1 MGNETTVR
9 DILNN
14 PQFEGMTV
22 IAGEKGL
29 DRVVRSITV
38 MDAPDPFPWTNGY
51 EIVLC
56 SGYIFKINPDQFEN
70 TIQKLHDNGMSSLF
84 IKLSRFIKLLPDD
97 VKQKADELNFPIIDV
112 PLRFAFID
120 VINPALIQIIDH
132 QSESLKLSEEINNRF
147 SNIVINNEG
156 MQVIIDVLSD
166 LLKEN
171 LMYFDLHFQK
181 MYFSNN
187 KNHMYEN
194 MKKMNIKTI
203 LEEFD
208 NYRIGVNIE
217 TYGYIIFLNE
227 NGFTIDSD
235 ANNALSHVNTAIILD
250 VQKKISS
257 MQIKERHRN
266 EFVQDLIMNNIKFKD
281 EIKSRASIYG
291 WDFSGSICAMV
302 VDIDDFKEEYLK
314 LDNKSSIDK
323 LENESKKILQTCV
336 DFMKIMYNDTV
347 YVKFSDRIVFLIQQ
361 DDKNESDFNNYV
373 KKLGDDLRAVIS
385 SKHKFT
391 ATVGFGSIKS
401 DVMETHKSYE
411 EANLSIKIG
420 RVIHKGHDATILY
433 EKLGV
438 YRLLYTVYKNEE
450 TKIFYKE
457 KLSGILDHDENYNSE
472 LLKTLICIIDNDWNL
487 KNSAK
492 DMFIHYNTMKYRYK
506 KICELV
512 DDDLTDYESKVNVL
526 LAVRIYQMFD

>member
-1 MGNETTVR
+1 
-9 DILNN
+9 
-14 PQFEGMTV
+14 
-22 IAGEKGL
+22 
-29 DRVVRSITV
+29 
-38 MDAPDPFPWTNGY
+38 
-51 EIVLC
+51 
-56 SGYIFKINPDQFEN
+56 
-70 TIQKLHDNGMSSLF
+70 
-84 IKLSRFIKLLPDD
+84 
-97 VKQKADELNFPIIDV
+97 
-112 PLRFAFID
+112 LRFAFID

-194 MKKMNIKTI
+194 MKKMNIKSI

-281 EIKSRASIYG
+281 GIKSRASIYG

-438 YRLLYTVYKNEE
+438 YRLLYPV
-450 TKIFYKE
+450 F
-457 KLSGILDHDENYNSE
+457 
-472 LLKTLICIIDNDWNL
+472 
-487 KNSAK
+487 
-492 DMFIHYNTMKYRYK
+492 
-506 KICELV
+506 
-512 DDDLTDYESKVNVL
+512 
-526 LAVRIYQMFD
+526 